1 MPSAVAYSGFR
12 GRPGRGQRVL
22 GKIFGRAPAAIDDD
36 GLAVDEAAALGTQ
49 ERDGAGDIFDF
60 TEPRVRCHLDIDALE
75 QRIFEPAGDHR
86 RHRHARRDV
95 VAADAERAVLAGDV
109 RGQCI
114 EAALGRGVR
123 AAATT
128 TDDGEG
134 RGRSEEHT
142 SELQSLMRISYA
154 V

>member
-75 QRIFEPAGDHR
+75 KRIFEPAGDPR
-86 RHRHARRDV
+86 RPRHARSAV
-95 VAADAERAVLAGDV
+95 FAAQADSAVMAGED
-109 RGQCI
+109 RGPCDG
-114 EAALGRGVR
+114 AALGP
-123 AAATT
+123 
-128 TDDGEG
+128 
-134 RGRSEEHT
+134 
-142 SELQSLMRISYA
+142 
-154 V
+154 